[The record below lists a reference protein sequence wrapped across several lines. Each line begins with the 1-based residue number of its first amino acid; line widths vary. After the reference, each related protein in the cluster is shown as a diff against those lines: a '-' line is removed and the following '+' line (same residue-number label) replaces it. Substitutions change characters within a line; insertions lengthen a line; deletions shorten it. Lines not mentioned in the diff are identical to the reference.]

1 MRLRPALMASS
12 ALLAAAA
19 APGSPRHLPSGVAEP
34 LRHAFFRR
42 DCDGDG
48 LVSHAEL
55 AAGILSSLERCDP
68 ADPRPQAHPFGRAQC
83 ADPTLDALSFVEC
96 AVHRARRALASGGA
110 AALEAVRFEAELEQY
125 VGGCSAPSAAWLAGD
140 CLGSCSECAAE
151 LAEEQAAPPDA
162 GIRPRALA
170 NSTTILISSDWH
182 VEPWYLSTTPT
193 SCGAVCRFSDANAT
207 NMFTCEDGAHLRVP
221 CRLDGK
227 QDPPIALEE
236 SHIASAA
243 AAGASVHFFVGD
255 TQAHSFTGAWSQP
268 AAITVLLDR
277 VLDEENR
284 RFGAQNVVWTPG
296 NNDGPHSAI
305 FQAQDPSTLAWADSV
320 LRHQIVTDDLGIVY
334 TGPTLP
340 VHNQTALFRATGFY
354 TKALPAI
361 SPAAYAIVLNT
372 NLGAANPL
380 QLAALNQTVSW
391 IAARHATSAAVP
403 AIYVLGHHPTVMG
416 LGVDT
421 VCAQMIR
428 GALSARCRE
437 MVAGVFA
444 GHVHLA
450 GSTTAGLFALVPAVT
465 QAVVK

>member
-1 MRLRPALMASS
+1 MLYVSLTPKAS
-12 ALLAAAA
+12 
-19 APGSPRHLPSGVAEP
+19 
-34 LRHAFFRR
+34 
-42 DCDGDG
+42 
-48 LVSHAEL
+48 
-55 AAGILSSLERCDP
+55 
-68 ADPRPQAHPFGRAQC
+68 PFQ
-83 ADPTLDALSFVEC
+83 
-96 AVHRARRALASGGA
+96 
-110 AALEAVRFEAELEQY
+110 
-125 VGGCSAPSAAWLAGD
+125 
-140 CLGSCSECAAE
+140 
-151 LAEEQAAPPDA
+151 
-162 GIRPRALA
+162 
-170 NSTTILISSDWH
+170 
-182 VEPWYLSTTPT
+182 
-193 SCGAVCRFSDANAT
+193 
-207 NMFTCEDGAHLRVP
+207 DGAHLRVP

-284 RFGAQNVVWTPG
+284 RFSAQNVVWTPG

-334 TGPTLP
+334 TGLPSALP
-340 VHNQTALFRATGFY
+340 VQNQTALFRATGFY

-380 QLAALNQTVSW
+380 QLAALNQTMSW
-391 IAARHATSAAVP
+391 IAARHAATVTVP

-421 VCAQMIR
+421 ICAQMIR
-428 GALSARCRE
+428 GALSAKCRQ

-450 GSTTAGLFALVPAVT
+450 GSTTAGLFTLCPAVT
-465 QAVVK
+465 QAVPKIKRGRTGFFIAEVSAAAPTVRVDMRRDLYTYQDTPGKLADPSMWRAAALATPRASVRT